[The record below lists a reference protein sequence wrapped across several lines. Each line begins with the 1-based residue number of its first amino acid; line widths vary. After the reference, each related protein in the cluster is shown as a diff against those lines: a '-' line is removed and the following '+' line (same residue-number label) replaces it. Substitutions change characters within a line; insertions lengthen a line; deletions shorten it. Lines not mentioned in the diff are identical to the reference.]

1 MDYCNQLGLFT
12 TCVIVCAV
20 ERSTC
25 VYGRLKSE
33 GDRIL
38 MQMNNIFLVFRH
50 HRIAYVALAAGGK
63 QNALL

>member
-38 MQMNNIFLVFRH
+38 MNNIFLVFRH
-50 HRIAYVALAAGGK
+50 RRIAYFALAAGGK